1 MPLALPP
8 MAEPTPAPAR
18 PVEAVL
24 FDLYGTLVRVS
35 LDEDSPA
42 LWARLAAAL
51 GGTGRAVDADRVRRE
66 FQAILREEGTR
77 RHEGFVMEPV
87 FRRLL
92 TRFAAGDDV
101 ARLGRRFREL
111 SLKELALFPY
121 VTRLLEALTAARCRT
136 AIVSNTE
143 AVLTQFDLG
152 EFPVLRTVDAIV
164 LSSEVGVRKP
174 DPGIFQ
180 IALDRLETPPAAAVF
195 VGNSLTDD
203 VAGARRA
210 GLRCVFL
217 DEHLHGAEPVVAS
230 DGEVLRVPLTLPAI
244 ARALERFGWSGGGG
258 LAGASS
264 VP

>member
-1 MPLALPP
+1 
-8 MAEPTPAPAR
+8 MAPVERTSSTEPAPGPAR

-24 FDLYGTLVRVS
+24 FDLYGTLLRIS

-42 LWARLAAAL
+42 LWSGLAAAL
-51 GGTGRAVDADRVRRE
+51 GEAGRAAGADRVRRE
-66 FQAILREEGTR
+66 FQTFLREEGTR
-77 RHEGFVMEPV
+77 RHEGFVMESV

-101 ARLGRRFREL
+101 AGLGGRFREL

-121 VTRLLEALTAARCRT
+121 VVPLFDALRTARCRT

-143 AVLTQFDLG
+143 AVLTHYDLG
-152 EFPVLRTVDAIV
+152 RFPLLRTVDALV

-174 DPGIFQ
+174 EPEIFQ
-180 IALDRLETPPAAAVF
+180 IALGRLHTAPAAAVF

-203 VAGARRA
+203 VVGARRA

-217 DEHLHGAEPVVAS
+217 DEGFHGAEPEVAG
-230 DGEVLRVPLTLPAI
+230 DGAVLRTGPSLLAI
-244 ARALERFGWSGGGG
+244 ARALERFGWSAGGAR
-258 LAGASS
+258 AG
-264 VP
+264 